1 MIPTAPPPEKSD
13 LGLLRAWAQVRCRGP
28 GVDDPKACPER
39 VGAGGAG
46 PPAPLGDVLPLLP
59 LQTLDAL
66 DLDRPGL
73 ALVRTLPPVSA
84 PARSCGVAIHAISLF
99 RVVSSLTGGA
109 MPGVLDQPREARPR
123 AGGAGG
129 AAPAGV

>member
-1 MIPTAPPPEKSD
+1 M
-13 LGLLRAWAQVRCRGP
+13 
-28 GVDDPKACPER
+28 DDPKACPER
-39 VGAGGAG
+39 IGVGGVG

-84 PARSCGVAIHAISLF
+84 PARDEFL
-99 RVVSSLTGGA
+99 
-109 MPGVLDQPREARPR
+109 
-123 AGGAGG
+123 
-129 AAPAGV
+129 